1 MPHPRDESP
10 QPAPVGGAKP
20 TPSSVDIGDDA
31 ITIVWNDGHRSDY
44 PHRYLRLRCHC
55 ATCVGEGMGRHAIDP
70 ATVPEDVIALEYMPV
85 GRYALQFLWSD
96 GHYTGI
102 YPFDA
107 IRESCPCN
115 QCAAPAA

>member
-1 MPHPRDESP
+1 MPHPPGDAP
-10 QPAPVGGAKP
+10 QPASGGARP

-31 ITIVWNDGHRSDY
+31 VTIVWNDGHESAF

-55 ATCVGEGMGRHAIDP
+55 ATCVGEGMGRHEID
-70 ATVPEDVIALEYMPV
+70 ASTVPEDVVALEFMPV

-102 YPFDA
+102 YPFDML
-107 IRESCPCN
+107 RSLVDRQSESG
-115 QCAAPAA
+115 